1 MAVKKGV
8 RCWNPIFFQGYTQ
21 LAESQNVVSVSNRIN
36 VGKTILNH
44 PYVDDL
50 YHPFK
55 WWCRGCCLFF
65 NHIRPFSGREGDQD
79 LFKYVIDYHRDR
91 SLHPRAEL
99 FQLVVVKNY
108 LHLLSGNLT

>member
-1 MAVKKGV
+1 MT
-8 RCWNPIFFQGYTQ
+8 YTTH
-21 LAESQNVVSVSNRIN
+21 LNGDVGDVV
-36 VGKTILNH
+36 
-44 PYVDDL
+44 Y
-50 YHPFK
+50 
-55 WWCRGCCLFF
+55 FF